1 MFPPPSQSHLGDLG
15 GTTRPST
22 APPAPQVRP
31 IIPIKSHGA
40 RPEDSRDPRPHRP
53 LLVSQTLP
61 YSCSQP
67 QSHPSLFFFSSTNS
81 LQPSRCLTQP
91 VSIESPPPPPSH
103 QTHPQRP
110 GWATHWTPPAL
121 TSQGS
126 LQSTVSAQD
135 DSEWMR
141 RAPMSCGRRVV
152 HSLVAATLVAHLPQ
166 DGGAS
171 LPFPPLTL
179 TPGADL
185 RGGESSTTTKRQ
197 ETQTTTLFCLSLC
210 QTASSV
216 SFSSSSSSSILP
228 AQRSIFYA
236 TCCCKCHCL
245 EFQCKSFEMTFSCTT
260 GARGAG
266 QAEAPEGLEGE
277 EGLLQ

>member
-91 VSIESPPPPPSH
+91 VSIESPPPH
-103 QTHPQRP
+103 QVTQPIPKDQDGRPTGPHRHLLAKAASNPQSPHRM
-110 GWATHWTPPAL
+110 
-121 TSQGS
+121 
-126 LQSTVSAQD
+126 TVNG
-135 DSEWMR
+135 
-141 RAPMSCGRRVV
+141 CGGPQCRVV
-152 HSLVAATLVAHLPQ
+152 V
-166 DGGAS
+166 GW
-171 LPFPPLTL
+171 
-179 TPGADL
+179 
-185 RGGESSTTTKRQ
+185 ST
-197 ETQTTTLFCLSLC
+197 
-210 QTASSV
+210 AW
-216 SFSSSSSSSILP
+216 
-228 AQRSIFYA
+228 
-236 TCCCKCHCL
+236 
-245 EFQCKSFEMTFSCTT
+245 
-260 GARGAG
+260 
-266 QAEAPEGLEGE
+266 
-277 EGLLQ
+277 

>member
-1 MFPPPSQSHLGDLG
+1 MIGLTLWLGDLG

-81 LQPSRCLTQP
+81 LQPSRCLTPP
-91 VSIESPPPPPSH
+91 VSIESPPSPPSH

-110 GWATHWTPPAL
+110 GWATHWAPPAL

-141 RAPMSCGRRVV
+141 RAVWSSGGPQPGSCY
-152 HSLVAATLVAHLPQ
+152 P
-166 DGGAS
+166 GGSFAPGWRS
-171 LPFPPLTL
+171 QPPLP
-179 TPGADL
+179 TPHPHPW
-185 RGGESSTTTKRQ
+185 RR
-197 ETQTTTLFCLSLC
+197 
-210 QTASSV
+210 
-216 SFSSSSSSSILP
+216 P
-228 AQRSIFYA
+228 QRR
-236 TCCCKCHCL
+236 CK
-245 EFQCKSFEMTFSCTT
+245 
-260 GARGAG
+260 GAG

-277 EGLLQ
+277 EGLL